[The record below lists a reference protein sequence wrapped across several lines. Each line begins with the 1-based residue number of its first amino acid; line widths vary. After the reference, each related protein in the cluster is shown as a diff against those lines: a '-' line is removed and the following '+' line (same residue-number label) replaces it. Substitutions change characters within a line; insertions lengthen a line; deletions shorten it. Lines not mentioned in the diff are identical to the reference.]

1 MKMKILDNYLIR
13 QFVLSILFGVIT
25 FALIFII
32 VDLMENLDDFID
44 QQVPQKIII
53 AYYFFFLPEIIRLIL
68 PVSILLACL
77 FTVGKL
83 NNFNELTVIKASGV
97 SLYRFMLPFV
107 LIGFLIS
114 LFAIYFSGW
123 VVPQSNAKKLEM
135 EQKYMKKNLTYIGAN
150 IFFQDGE
157 NRFINIGFYDQFS
170 QIISRAGIILIDN
183 NELIQLEKR
192 FECQRLQWDSVK
204 QKWIG
209 FEVTENHFISD
220 TTNSISYYEKYE
232 FNELQF
238 RPEDILI
245 KQKRIEEMTLTE
257 IRQVIETQRR
267 SGNDT
272 TKLEIDF
279 HSLIAFAF
287 ANLIVI
293 FFGLPFSAD
302 KRSGTV
308 AFQFGLNLF
317 FTFIYLAFM
326 KISQSFGKNGLMN
339 PIITAWFANIVFF
352 VFAIVNIVRVRK

>member
-1 MKMKILDNYLIR
+1 MKVKILDNYLLR
-13 QFVLSILFGVIT
+13 QFILSILFGVMT
-25 FALIFII
+25 FVLIFVI

-44 QQVPQKIII
+44 QQVPQNIII
-53 AYYFFFLPEIIRLIL
+53 AYYFYFLPEIIRLIL

-83 NNFNELTVIKASGV
+83 NNFNELTAIKASGI
-97 SLYRFMLPFV
+97 SLYRFMYPFIV
-107 LIGFLIS
+107 IGFVIS

-123 VVPQSNAKKLEM
+123 VVPQSNAKKLEI

-157 NRFINIGFYDQFS
+157 NRFVNIGFYDQSS
-170 QIISRAGIILIDN
+170 QIISRAGIVLTDDN
-183 NELIQLEKR
+183 NPTRLIRRYKCEK
-192 FECQRLQWDSVK
+192 LQWDSTK

-209 FEVTENHFISD
+209 IDVIENHFISD
-220 TTNSISYYEKYE
+220 TTNQIIYYTSFE
-232 FNELQF
+232 FNDLQF

-257 IRQVIETQRR
+257 IKQVIDAQRR

-293 FFGLPFSAD
+293 LFGLPFSAD

-308 AFQFGLNLF
+308 AFQFGMNLF

-339 PIITAWFANIVFF
+339 PILTAWFANIVFSI
-352 VFAIVNIVRVRK
+352 FAIVNIVRVRK

>member
-1 MKMKILDNYLIR
+1 MKTKILDKYLIK
-13 QFVLSILFGVIT
+13 QFVLSILFGVMT
-25 FALIFII
+25 FVLIFII

-44 QQVPQKIII
+44 QQVPQSIVL
-53 AYYFFFLPEIIRLIL
+53 AYYFYFLPEIIRLIL

-97 SLYRFMLPFV
+97 SLYRFMMPFL
-107 LIGFLIS
+107 LIGVFLS
-114 LFAIYFSGW
+114 LFAIYFTGW
-123 VVPQSNAKKLEM
+123 VVPQSNAKKLEI

-157 NRFINIGFYDQFS
+157 NRFVNIGFYDQYS
-170 QIISRAGIILIDN
+170 QIISRAGIVFIKDDDPTRLI
-183 NELIQLEKR
+183 KR
-192 FECQRLQWDSVK
+192 FECQKLKWDSVK

-209 FEVTENHFISD
+209 IEVTENLFISD
-220 TTNSISYYEKYE
+220 STNQIFYYNEYV
-232 FNELQF
+232 FNDLNF

-257 IRQVIETQRR
+257 LRQVIEAQRR

-293 FFGLPFSAD
+293 LFGLPFSAD

-308 AFQFGLNLF
+308 AFQFGMNLF

-339 PIITAWFANIVFF
+339 PVLTAWFANIVF
-352 VFAIVNIVRVRK
+352 VAFAVINIIRVRK

>member
-1 MKMKILDNYLIR
+1 MKIRILDRYLTK
-13 QFVLSILFGVIT
+13 QFILSIFFGVMT
-25 FALIFII
+25 FVLIFII

-44 QQVPQKIII
+44 QQVPQKIIM
-53 AYYFFFLPEIIRLIL
+53 AYYFYFLPEIIRLIL

-83 NNFNELTVIKASGV
+83 NNFNELTAIKSSGI
-97 SLYRFMLPFV
+97 SLYRFMLPFII
-107 LIGFLIS
+107 IGFLIS

-123 VVPQSNAKKLEM
+123 AVPQSNAKKLEI
-135 EQKYMKKNLTYIGAN
+135 EQKYMKKNLTYLGAN

-157 NRFINIGFYDQFS
+157 NRFVNIGFYDQSS
-170 QIISRAGIILIDN
+170 QLISRAGIVLIDRN
-183 NELIQLEKR
+183 DPTKLEKR
-192 FECQRLQWDSVK
+192 FDCQKLQWDTTT

-209 FEVTENHFISD
+209 FEVTENLFLSD
-220 TTNSISYYEKYE
+220 STNKINYYEQYT
-232 FNELQF
+232 FNDLQF

-257 IRQVIETQRR
+257 IRQVINAQKR

-272 TKLEIDF
+272 TKLEIDY

-293 FFGLPFSAD
+293 LFGLPFSAD

-308 AFQFGLNLF
+308 AFQFGMNLF

-326 KISQSFGKNGLMN
+326 KISQSFGKNGLLN
-339 PIITAWFANIVFF
+339 PILTAWFANIIF
-352 VFAIVNIVRVRK
+352 VAFAIVNILRVRK

>member
-1 MKMKILDNYLIR
+1 MKTKILDKYLIK
-13 QFVLSILFGVIT
+13 QFVLSILFGVMT
-25 FALIFII
+25 FVLIFII

-44 QQVPQKIII
+44 QHVPQDIVL
-53 AYYFFFLPEIIRLIL
+53 AYYIYFLPEIVRLIL

-83 NNFNELTVIKASGV
+83 NNFNELTAIKASGV
-97 SLYRFMLPFV
+97 SLYRFMIPFL
-107 LIGFLIS
+107 LIGIFIS
-114 LFAIYFSGW
+114 LFAIYFTGW
-123 VVPQSNAKKLEM
+123 VVPQSNARKLEI

-157 NRFINIGFYDQFS
+157 NRFVNIGFYDQSS
-170 QIISRAGIILIDN
+170 QIILRAGIVFIKDDSPT
-183 NELIQLEKR
+183 QLTKR
-192 FECQRLQWDSVK
+192 FECQKLKWDSIK

-209 FEVTENHFISD
+209 IDVEENVFLTDS
-220 TTNSISYYEKYE
+220 TNQIVHYNEYE
-232 FNELQF
+232 FNDLLF

-257 IRQVIETQRR
+257 LRQVIDAQRR

-287 ANLIVI
+287 ANLNVI
-293 FFGLPFSAD
+293 LFGLPFSAD

-308 AFQFGLNLF
+308 AFQFGMNLF

-339 PIITAWFANIVFF
+339 PILTAWFANIVF
-352 VFAIVNIVRVRK
+352 VAFAVVNIIRVRK

>member
-1 MKMKILDNYLIR
+1 MKIKIHDRYLTK
-13 QFVLSILFGVIT
+13 QFTLSILFGVMT
-25 FALIFII
+25 FVLIFVI

-44 QQVPQKIII
+44 QQVPQKIVL
-53 AYYFFFLPEIIRLIL
+53 AYYFYFLPEIIRLIL

-83 NNFNELTVIKASGV
+83 NNFNELTAIKSSGI

-107 LIGFLIS
+107 IIGFMIS

-123 VVPQSNAKKLEM
+123 VVPQSNAMKLEI
-135 EQKYMKKNLTYIGAN
+135 EQKYMKKNLTYLGAN

-157 NRFINIGFYDQFS
+157 NRFVNIGFYDQTS
-170 QIISRAGIILIDN
+170 QLISRAGIVLINKTDPTR
-183 NELIQLEKR
+183 LEKR
-192 FECQRLQWDSVK
+192 FDCQKLQWDSTA

-209 FEVTENHFISD
+209 LEVTENHFLSD
-220 TTNSISYYEKYE
+220 STNRVAFYDRYE
-232 FNELQF
+232 FNDLQF

-245 KQKRIEEMTLTE
+245 KQKKVEEMTLTE
-257 IRQVIETQRR
+257 IKQVIDAQRR

-272 TKLEIDF
+272 TKLEIDY

-293 FFGLPFSAD
+293 LFGLPFSAD

-308 AFQFGLNLF
+308 AFQFGMNLF

-339 PIITAWFANIVFF
+339 PILTAWFANIIF
-352 VFAIVNIVRVRK
+352 VAFAIVNIVRVRK

>member
-1 MKMKILDNYLIR
+1 MKIRILDRYLTK
-13 QFVLSILFGVIT
+13 QFILSILFGVMT
-25 FALIFII
+25 FVLIFII

-44 QQVPQKIII
+44 QQVPQKIIM
-53 AYYFFFLPEIIRLIL
+53 AYYFYFLPEIIRLIL

-83 NNFNELTVIKASGV
+83 NNFNELTAIKSSGI
-97 SLYRFMLPFV
+97 SLYRFMLPFII
-107 LIGFLIS
+107 IGFLIS

-123 VVPQSNAKKLEM
+123 AVPQSNAKKLEI
-135 EQKYMKKNLTYIGAN
+135 EQKYMKKNLTYLGAN

-157 NRFINIGFYDQFS
+157 NRFVNIGFYDQSS
-170 QIISRAGIILIDN
+170 QLISRAGIVLIDRN
-183 NELIQLEKR
+183 DPTKLEKR
-192 FECQRLQWDSVK
+192 FDCQKLQWDTTT

-209 FEVTENHFISD
+209 FEVTENLFLSD
-220 TTNSISYYEKYE
+220 STNKITYYEQYT
-232 FNELQF
+232 FNDLQF

-245 KQKRIEEMTLTE
+245 KQKRIEEMNLTE
-257 IRQVIETQRR
+257 IRQVINAQKR

-272 TKLEIDF
+272 TKLEIDY

-293 FFGLPFSAD
+293 LFGLPFSAD

-308 AFQFGLNLF
+308 AFQFGMNLF

-326 KISQSFGKNGLMN
+326 KISQSFGKNGLLN
-339 PIITAWFANIVFF
+339 PILTAWFANIIF
-352 VFAIVNIVRVRK
+352 VAFAIVNILRVRK

>member
-1 MKMKILDNYLIR
+1 MKIRILDRYLTK
-13 QFVLSILFGVIT
+13 QFILSIFFGVMT
-25 FALIFII
+25 FVLIFII

-44 QQVPQKIII
+44 QQVPQKIIM
-53 AYYFFFLPEIIRLIL
+53 AYYFYFLPEIIRLIL

-83 NNFNELTVIKASGV
+83 NNFNELTAIKSSGI
-97 SLYRFMLPFV
+97 SLYRFMLPFII
-107 LIGFLIS
+107 IGFLIS

-123 VVPQSNAKKLEM
+123 AVPQSNAKKLEI
-135 EQKYMKKNLTYIGAN
+135 EQKYMKKNLTYLGAN

-157 NRFINIGFYDQFS
+157 NRFVNIGFYDQSS
-170 QIISRAGIILIDN
+170 QLISRAGIVLIDRN
-183 NELIQLEKR
+183 DPTKLEKR
-192 FECQRLQWDSVK
+192 FDCQKLQWDTTT

-209 FEVTENHFISD
+209 FEVTENLFLSD
-220 TTNSISYYEKYE
+220 STNKITYYEQYT
-232 FNELQF
+232 FNDLQF

-257 IRQVIETQRR
+257 IRQVINAQKR

-272 TKLEIDF
+272 TKLEIDY

-293 FFGLPFSAD
+293 LFGLPFSAD

-308 AFQFGLNLF
+308 AFQFGMNLF

-326 KISQSFGKNGLMN
+326 KISQSFGKNGLLN
-339 PIITAWFANIVFF
+339 PILTAWFANIIF
-352 VFAIVNIVRVRK
+352 VAFAIVNILRVRK

>member
-1 MKMKILDNYLIR
+1 MNTKILDKYLIK
-13 QFVLSILFGVIT
+13 QFILSILFGVMT
-25 FALIFII
+25 FVLIFII

-44 QQVPQKIII
+44 QQVPQNIVLN
-53 AYYFFFLPEIIRLIL
+53 YYFYFLPEIIRLIL

-83 NNFNELTVIKASGV
+83 NNFNELTAIKASGI
-97 SLYRFMLPFV
+97 SLYRFMMPFL
-107 LIGFLIS
+107 LIGVFLS
-114 LFAIYFSGW
+114 LFAIYFTGW
-123 VVPQSNAKKLEM
+123 VVPQSNTKKLEI
-135 EQKYMKKNLTYIGAN
+135 EQKYMKKNFTYIGAN

-157 NRFINIGFYDQFS
+157 NRFVNIGFYDQNS
-170 QIISRAGIILIDN
+170 QTISRAGIVFINDDDPTRLT
-183 NELIQLEKR
+183 KR
-192 FECQRLQWDSVK
+192 FECQELKWDSVK

-209 FEVTENHFISD
+209 IDVVENLFLSD
-220 TTNSISYYEKYE
+220 STNKIAFFNEYE
-232 FNELQF
+232 FNNLVF

-257 IRQVIETQRR
+257 LRQVIDAQRR

-293 FFGLPFSAD
+293 LFGLPFSAD

-308 AFQFGLNLF
+308 AFQFGMNLF

-339 PIITAWFANIVFF
+339 PILTAWFANIVF
-352 VFAIVNIVRVRK
+352 VAFAMINIIRVRK

>member
-1 MKMKILDNYLIR
+1 MKIRILDRYLTK
-13 QFVLSILFGVIT
+13 QFILSIFFGVMT
-25 FALIFII
+25 FVLIFII

-44 QQVPQKIII
+44 QQVPQKIIM
-53 AYYFFFLPEIIRLIL
+53 AYYFYFLPEIIRLIL

-83 NNFNELTVIKASGV
+83 NNFNELTAIKSSGI
-97 SLYRFMLPFV
+97 SLYRFMLPFII
-107 LIGFLIS
+107 IGFLIS

-123 VVPQSNAKKLEM
+123 AVPQSNAKKLEI
-135 EQKYMKKNLTYIGAN
+135 EQKYMKKNLTYLGAN

-157 NRFINIGFYDQFS
+157 NRFVNIGFYDQSS
-170 QIISRAGIILIDN
+170 QLISRAGIVLINRNDPTK
-183 NELIQLEKR
+183 LEKR
-192 FECQRLQWDSVK
+192 FDCQKLQWDTTT

-209 FEVTENHFISD
+209 FEVTENLFLSD
-220 TTNSISYYEKYE
+220 STNKITYYEQYT
-232 FNELQF
+232 FNDLQF

-257 IRQVIETQRR
+257 IRQVINAQKR

-272 TKLEIDF
+272 TKLEIDY

-293 FFGLPFSAD
+293 LFGLPFSAD

-308 AFQFGLNLF
+308 AFQFGMNLF

-326 KISQSFGKNGLMN
+326 KISQSFGKNGLLN
-339 PIITAWFANIVFF
+339 PILTAWFANIIF
-352 VFAIVNIVRVRK
+352 VAFAIVNILRVRK